1 MEILRRVQKY
11 TLHYNS
17 NLRYKPYI
25 IGLVFESGIDFE
37 IFYQY
42 KPRYCGISFI
52 LTRLSVALSR
62 AQVNPDDEDEA
73 RAWLETYNAN
83 AQVEY
88 PISVEA
94 EWNYNT
100 NLTDENLDATV
111 SIYSKI

>member
-1 MEILRRVQKY
+1 MEILRWVQKY

-17 NLRYKPYI
+17 KLRYNSYI

-42 KPRYCGISFI
+42 KPIF
-52 LTRLSVALSR
+52 TRLSVALSR